1 MHISTKWL
9 IGLISLM
16 FIIPAIQEFYGF
28 PMFLPYEWHKALH
41 IFGAVLLLGNIIVT
55 GMWMF
60 SAERT
65 GNESIIRFGVKTTH
79 WADVWFTAP
88 GSLLL
93 LVNGLVMAEKW
104 GGIGNSHWISAAL
117 ALFVLSGIIWGVFLI
132 PVQNWFV
139 KVTWNGTPFPSEFYK
154 KLRQWY
160 FWGSIATILPV
171 LSMFLMVTKPTLW

>member
-1 MHISTKWL
+1 MHTSTKWL
-9 IGLISLM
+9 VGLIVLSAA
-16 FIIPAIQEFYGF
+16 IPVLQGFLGF

-55 GMWMF
+55 GMWML

-65 GNESIIRFGVKTTH
+65 RNEAVIRFGLRITH

-88 GSLLL
+88 GTILL
-93 LVNGLVMAEKW
+93 LVNGLVMAERW
-104 GGIGNSHWISAAL
+104 GGLLNTNWIMAAVL
-117 ALFVLSGIIWGVFLI
+117 LFILSGIIWTAFLI

-139 KVTWNGTPFPSEFYK
+139 TVSHDPAPLPAKFYP

-160 FWGSIATILPV
+160 FWGSVATILPV
-171 LSMFLMVTKPTLW
+171 VSMFLMVLKPF